1 MQPGTDANWNE
12 GAKARLRMWATSHE
26 AVRAALLTSN
36 RAGSLDL
43 CDALSD
49 FDIIL
54 VVRDI
59 RPFFAE
65 RAWIDDFGDVL
76 VTYWDMV
83 YPEAGTGL
91 EVFGNVVQY
100 ETGLRIDFTLWPIEQ
115 IQRVVS
121 VGILPADLDIGYE
134 VLVDKDGLTG
144 GLPGPSHSAF
154 APTKPGDAEFA
165 RFVEEF
171 YSDVPFVAK
180 CLMRDE
186 LLPTKWAL
194 DHDMK
199 QVYLR
204 RLLEWQIA
212 LETRWKYRP
221 GSLGKGLKRRMSP
234 ERWRQL
240 EAGYTGA
247 GIEDNWRALD
257 ATMDLFREVGE
268 EVAEGLG
275 YTYPVELDRR
285 IREFLR
291 RYRKE
296 GEAALVRTKQ
306 PRG

>member
-1 MQPGTDANWNE
+1 MQHSTDAHWNE
-12 GAKARLRMWATSHE
+12 GAKSRLRMWSTSHD

-59 RPFFAE
+59 RPFFTE
-65 RAWIDDFGDVL
+65 RAWIADFGDVL

-83 YPEAGTGL
+83 YPDRDTGL

-121 VGILPADLDIGYE
+121 AGKLPSDLDIGYE
-134 VLVDKDGLTG
+134 VLVDKDGLTES
-144 GLPGPSHSAF
+144 LLAPSHTAF
-154 APTKPGDAEFA
+154 APTKPGAAEFV
-165 RFVEEF
+165 RFIEEF

-212 LETRWKYRP
+212 LKTNWKYRP
-221 GSLGKGLKRRMSP
+221 GSLGKGLKRRMSQ
-234 ERWRQL
+234 ERWQQL
-240 EAGYTGA
+240 ETGYTGA

-257 ATMDLFREVGE
+257 ATVNMFREVGE
-268 EVAEGLG
+268 EVAEGFG
-275 YTYPVELDRR
+275 YAYPVELDHR

-291 RYRKE
+291 RYRIE